1 MDEVV
6 GARFARDVLRVALVP
21 LVGYFLSAQA
31 WAGTTTY
38 SYDALGR
45 LIEVTLP
52 TNGVQSIT
60 EFEYD
65 ASGNRISL
73 SNTYV
78 DTTPPSLPTSLS
90 ATALAHN
97 WVQLTWAS
105 SLDIGGGPVSQYK
118 IYRGGGSIGVVS
130 ASPYDDHSVVGNTP
144 YSYKI
149 SAVDPAGNESAQT
162 AAAGVTTPP
171 APDVIAPS
179 VPSSLQAV
187 AVTGTRINLSW
198 GGSTDTGGS
207 GLAGYEIFRNGGG
220 SPIATS
226 PVASFADQ
234 YLQPNTTYSYTVR
247 AYDVAGNRSGMSS
260 QASAK
265 TPDTIAP
272 STPTALTAVAA
283 SGTSIN
289 LSWGASS
296 DTGGSGL
303 AGYEIFRNGG
313 GTPIATTTSTSFT
326 NQSLQPATTYSYT
339 VKAYDHAGNR
349 SALSTSSSAQ
359 TLDTI
364 APSAPGAMSVSGLT
378 SRSATVSWGAATDNV
393 GVTGYR
399 YSWNGGA
406 PWTNVS
412 GLSVYLTGLF
422 AGSTYGITVQARD
435 AAGNWGPSRT
445 VFFTTPP
452 DDGGIH

>member
-6 GARFARDVLRVALVP
+6 AACLAQGVRCVALIP
-21 LVGYFLSAQA
+21 LVGCFLSAQVS
-31 WAGTTTY
+31 AGTTTY

-60 EFEYD
+60 EFQYD
-65 ASGNRISL
+65 AAGNRTSL
-73 SNTYV
+73 SNTHV
-78 DTTPPSLPTSLS
+78 DTTPPLLPTSLS
-90 ATALAHN
+90 ATAQAHN
-97 WVQLTWAS
+97 WVRLTWTA
-105 SLDIGGGPVSQYK
+105 SLDVGGGPVSQYK
-118 IYRGGGSIGVVS
+118 IYRGGGYIGVVS

-162 AAAGVTTPP
+162 AAVSVTTPP

-179 VPSSLQAV
+179 VPSSLQAI

-226 PVASFADQ
+226 SVASFADQ
-234 YLQPNTTYSYTVR
+234 SLQPGTTYSYTVR
-247 AYDVAGNRSGMSS
+247 AYDGAGNRSGMSN
-260 QASAK
+260 QASA
-265 TPDTIAP
+265 TTLDTIAP
-272 STPTALTAVAA
+272 SIPTTLQAVAA

-313 GTPIATTTSTSFT
+313 GTPIATATTTSFT
-326 NQSLQPATTYSYT
+326 DQPLQSATAYSYT
-339 VKAYDHAGNR
+339 VRAYDHAGNR
-349 SALSTSSSAQ
+349 SALSNSATAT
-359 TLDTI
+359 TLDTV
-364 APSAPGAMSVSGLT
+364 APSAPGAISISGLT
-378 SRSATVSWGAATDNV
+378 SYSATASWGAATDNV

-412 GLSVYLTGLF
+412 GLSVFLGNLSP
-422 AGSTYGITVQARD
+422 GSTYGIFVQARD
-435 AAGNWGPSRT
+435 AAGNWGPST
-445 VFFTTPP
+445 SKFFTTPS
-452 DDGGIH
+452 DGGGH